1 MRYTLSLLLFS
12 IASSLVP
19 VSVLA
24 MPRRESIPIQL
35 TPIQSTNPSDLANK
49 NLANNDLA
57 SNNLANNTVDQQ
69 AQQLYETG
77 QFDAAIAL
85 LNQLVETATTQG
97 NNLARGMALRN
108 LALVYQATGQLS
120 EASATISASLE
131 ELQPL
136 DRSLEIA
143 QALEV
148 KGQIELKLGQAE
160 TALDTWKMAT
170 NLYRESS
177 DISGLTRSQINQAQA
192 LKSLGLYR
200 QAIEQLTIASTFLE
214 TQPNTLIKANVLQSL
229 GDAFRVIGNL
239 DKSQEL
245 LQQSLTIAEQLSAGD
260 AIAAASIGLG
270 NTLRSQQKLSEAS
283 NLYKRA
289 AEVAQSESIA
299 VQAQL
304 NQLSA
309 SIDQNRLEIA
319 QTLVSEIQSKLE
331 ELPWTQTTAYASIN
345 LAENLAKIQQKWPE
359 SGNHDRQAAELLA
372 NAIQQAE
379 ILGDNRTRSYALG
392 NLGHIYERQEKW
404 ADAQQLTEQA
414 LMLAQANRAADIAY
428 QWQWQLGRI
437 LQVNGD
443 RTGAILAYSQ
453 AVETLKVIRGD
464 LVAISSEAQ
473 FSFRERV
480 EPVYREFVS
489 LLLEPGKEVS
499 QDDLKTARKTIEAL
513 QLAELDNFF
522 RDACLDAKPAQ
533 IDSVDPKAA
542 VIYPIILSDRLEV
555 IAALPGQPLR
565 NYSTPLTK
573 AEIEATISD
582 AIKGLTSPRL
592 RGDLNNFLTP
602 SKAAYNWLIRPIE
615 ADLAQSEVE
624 TLVFVL
630 DGLLRRL
637 PMSALSDGNDY
648 LIQKYAVAL
657 TPGLQLLDTQSI
669 ASEDFQVFAGGLSEA
684 RQGFSALPGVLSE
697 LTQIEKTVPAQDL
710 VNLDF
715 TETNVR
721 NLLNSSTFPIIHLAT
736 HGEFSSKA
744 EDTFVLTWDDRI
756 NASELE
762 NLLRR
767 DSKHEDA
774 IELLVLSACRTAAGD
789 DRAAL
794 GLAGVAVRAGA
805 KSTVASLWYI
815 SDAATSVLMTQFY
828 TELSK
833 QTETKAESLRRAQEA
848 VLQNDR
854 FSHPYFW
861 AAFVLVGNWL

>member
-1 MRYTLSLLLFS
+1 MRYPLCLLLVS
-12 IASSLVP
+12 IVTSLFPLSAIAQPRQNTVEF
-19 VSVLA
+19 VLA
-24 MPRRESIPIQL
+24 NSSDTAPQ
-35 TPIQSTNPSDLANK
+35 QSGENSLDR
-49 NLANNDLA
+49 
-57 SNNLANNTVDQQ
+57 Q

-77 QFDAAIAL
+77 QFEAAIAL
-85 LNQLVETATTQG
+85 LNQLLETATTQG
-97 NNLARGMALRN
+97 NKRSRGMILRN
-108 LALVYQATGQLS
+108 LALVYQATGKLS
-120 EASATISASLE
+120 EATTAIDTSLE
-131 ELQPL
+131 ELRSL
-136 DRSLEIA
+136 DRPQEIA
-143 QALEV
+143 QALDV

-160 TALDTWKMAT
+160 TALETWKLAAT
-170 NLYRESS
+170 LYRELS

-200 QAIEQLTIASTFLE
+200 QAIEQLTTASTALE
-214 TQPNTLIKANVLQSL
+214 AQPDTLIKAKVLQSL

-239 DKSQEL
+239 EKSQDL
-245 LQQSLTIAEQLSAGD
+245 LQQSLKIAEQLAAGD
-260 AIAAASIGLG
+260 EIATASIGLG
-270 NTLRSQQKLSEAS
+270 NTLRSLEKFPEAS
-283 NLYKRA
+283 DLYKRA
-289 AEVAQSESIA
+289 AEVAQSDSIA

-304 NQLSA
+304 NQLSI
-309 SIDQNRLEIA
+309 SIEQNRLDVA
-319 QTLVSEIQSKLE
+319 QTLVGEIPLKLE
-331 ELPWTQTTAYASIN
+331 KLPPAQSTTYAYIN
-345 LAENLAKIQQKWPE
+345 LAESLVKIQQKWPE
-359 SGNHDRQAAELLA
+359 SGNLDRQAAELLA
-372 NAIQQAE
+372 QAIQQAKT
-379 ILGDNRTRSYALG
+379 LGDDRARSYALG
-392 NLGHIYERQEKW
+392 NLGHLYEQQEQW
-404 ADAQQLTEQA
+404 LDAQELTEQA
-414 LMLAQANRAADIAY
+414 LILAQANRAADIAY

-437 LQVNGD
+437 SQVNGD
-443 RTGAILAYSQ
+443 RSGAILAYSQ
-453 AVETLKVIRGD
+453 AVETLQAIRGD
-464 LVAISSEAQ
+464 LVAISSDAQ

-489 LLLEPGKEVS
+489 LLMQPGVEVT
-499 QDDLKTARKTIEAL
+499 QADLSTARKTIESL

-533 IDSVDPKAA
+533 IDAIDPKAA
-542 VIYPIILSDRLEV
+542 IIYPIILTDRLEV

-565 NYSTPLTK
+565 HYTTQLTK

-602 SKAAYNWLIRPIE
+602 AKAAYNWLIRPIE

-637 PMSALSDGNDY
+637 PMGALSDGNKY

-684 RQGFSALPGVLSE
+684 RQGFSALPGVISE
-697 LTQIEKTVPAQDL
+697 LTQIEATVPAQDL
-710 VNLDF
+710 LNLNF

-721 NLLNSSTFPIIHLAT
+721 NLLNSTAFPIVHLAT

-767 DSKHEDA
+767 DNKNEGA

-815 SDAATSVLMTQFY
+815 SDEATSVLMTQFY

-833 QTETKAESLRRAQEA
+833 KTETKAESLRRAQEA

>member
-1 MRYTLSLLLFS
+1 MRYPLSLVLFS
-12 IASSLVP
+12 IATSLFP

-24 MPRRESIPIQL
+24 MPKQEIIPLQL
-35 TPIQSTNPSDLANK
+35 VSAPDTVTS
-49 NLANNDLA
+49 NLADNSLDR
-57 SNNLANNTVDQQ
+57 Q

-85 LNQLVETATTQG
+85 LQQLVETTTTEG
-97 NNLARGMALRN
+97 DNLARGMALRN
-108 LALVYQATGQLS
+108 LALVYQATGKLL
-120 EASATISASLE
+120 EATTVIAASLE
-131 ELQPL
+131 ELQSL
-136 DRSLEIA
+136 DRPQEIA
-143 QALEV
+143 RALEV
-148 KGQIELKLGQAE
+148 RGQIELKSGQAE
-160 TALDTWKMAT
+160 TALETWKVVA
-170 NLYRESS
+170 NLYRDLS
-177 DISGLTRSQINQAQA
+177 DIRGLTRTQINHAQA

-200 QAIEQLTIASTFLE
+200 QAIKQLTAASTALE

-239 DKSQEL
+239 DKSQDL
-245 LQQSLTIAEQLSAGD
+245 LQQSLTIAEQLSEAD
-260 AIAAASIGLG
+260 AIAAAAIGLG
-270 NTLRSQQKLSEAS
+270 NTLRSQQKLSDAS
-283 NLYKRA
+283 NHYKHA
-289 AEVAQSESIA
+289 AEAARSESIII
-299 VQAQL
+299 QAQL
-304 NQLSA
+304 NQLSVL
-309 SIDQNRLEIA
+309 IEQNRLEMA
-319 QTLVSEIQSKLE
+319 QSLAGEIQPKLDK
-331 ELPWTQTTAYASIN
+331 LPSTQATASAYIN
-345 LAENLAKIQQKWPE
+345 LAENLVKIQQKWPE
-359 SGNHDRQAAELLA
+359 AGNLDRQAASLLA
-372 NAIQQAE
+372 RAIQQAE
-379 ILGDNRTRSYALG
+379 MLGDNRTRSYALG
-392 NLGHIYERQEKW
+392 NLGHVYERQQQWSE
-404 ADAQQLTEQA
+404 AQQLTEQA
-414 LMLAQANRAADIAY
+414 LMLAQANRTADIAY

-443 RTGAILAYSQ
+443 RSGAISAYSQ
-453 AVETLKVIRGD
+453 AVETLQAIRGD
-464 LVAISSEAQ
+464 LVAISSDAQ

-489 LLLEPGKEVS
+489 LLLQPGKEVN
-499 QDDLKTARKTIEAL
+499 QEDLSAARKTIESL

-533 IDSVDPKAA
+533 IDRVDPKAA

-555 IAALPGQPLR
+555 IAALPGKPLQH
-565 NYSTPLTK
+565 YTTQLTK
-573 AEIEATISD
+573 AEVEATISD

-615 ADLAQSEVE
+615 ADLAQSEVS

-637 PMSALSDGNDY
+637 PMSALSDGNEY

-669 ASEDFQVFAGGLSEA
+669 ASRDENFQVFAGGLSEA
-684 RQGFSALPGVLSE
+684 RQGFSALPGVVSE
-697 LTQIEKTVPAQDL
+697 LTQIEATVPAQDL
-710 VNLDF
+710 LNTDF

-721 NLLNSSTFPIIHLAT
+721 NLLHSSTFPIIHLAT

-767 DSKHEDA
+767 DSKNEGA

-815 SDAATSVLMTQFY
+815 SDAATSLLMTQFY
-828 TELSK
+828 TELSL

-848 VLQNDR
+848 VLQDDR